1 MKKIFYTIIIILLFI
16 SSLIILTG
24 CENKE
29 KELEVNEVNT
39 IKEKYKEDAIITI
52 TSYGG
57 ECTEDFEYYV
67 FYKKNKIIEHKKFT
81 TSPMTT
87 KEDGQTSE
95 SKYTKKEYK
104 IDKKLMNELKNII
117 NEAKDKGEHF
127 GTTMNY
133 KVVID
138 NQTYGIED
146 QKKIKEIFNKIKGNE

>member
-1 MKKIFYTIIIILLFI
+1 MREFTEQELVRREEAQNIR
-16 SSLIILTG
+16 
-24 CENKE
+24 E
-29 KELEVNEVNT
+29 KGMDPFGHRFERDSYAKD

-67 FYKKNKIIEHKKFT
+67 FYKNNKIIEHKKFT

-133 KVVID
+133 KIVID

-146 QKKIKEIFNKIKGNE
+146 QKKIKEMVDTE